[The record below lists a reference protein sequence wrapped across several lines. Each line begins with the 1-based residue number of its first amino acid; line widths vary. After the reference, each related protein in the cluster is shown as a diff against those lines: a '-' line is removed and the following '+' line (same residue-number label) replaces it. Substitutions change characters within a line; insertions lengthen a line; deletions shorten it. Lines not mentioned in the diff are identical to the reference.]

1 MGIFR
6 GREPVYIWHQ
16 TVTDEFK
23 ECSEVVHRLL
33 TTHHSRSNFLARAS
47 GIWFRVFGTVEICL
61 SVVLP
66 LLFIYQE
73 TQTKTWLLA
82 TVSVTISLSTALKLF
97 WGWHEGWWTYR
108 AQRVAIR
115 REISEWELSLL
126 ELHFSAEPEKDAR
139 ALEVTKESVSRLFD
153 ILNTEHEELLRQIN
167 PPERVIESVNQ
178 SRQARQTRSTLQQ
191 PPP

>member
-1 MGIFR
+1 MGIF
-6 GREPVYIWHQ
+6 GEREPVYIWHQ
-16 TVTDEFK
+16 TVSDEFQ
-23 ECSEVVHRLL
+23 ECSEIVHRLL
-33 TTHHSRSNFLARAS
+33 TAHHNRSNFLARTS
-47 GIWFRVFGTVEICL
+47 GLWFRFFGTIEVCL

-82 TVSVTISLSTALKLF
+82 TISVAISLSTGLKLF
-97 WGWHEGWWTYR
+97 WGWHETWWTYR
-108 AQRVAIR
+108 AQKVAIR
-115 REISEWELSLL
+115 REISAWELGLL
-126 ELHFSAEPEKDAR
+126 ELHFSNAADKASK

-153 ILNTEHEELLRQIN
+153 ILNTEHEELLRQVN

-178 SRQARQTRSTLQQ
+178 SRQARDTRNTLQQ